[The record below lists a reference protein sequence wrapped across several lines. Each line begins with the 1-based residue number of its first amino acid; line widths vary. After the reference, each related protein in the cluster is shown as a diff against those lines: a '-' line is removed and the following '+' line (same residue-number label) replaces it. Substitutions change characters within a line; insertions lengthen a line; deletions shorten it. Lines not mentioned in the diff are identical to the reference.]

1 MDDPNCPI
9 CKIDVS
15 VDDDG
20 IVCEMCKVWS
30 HRTCLFMTE
39 EEYQVLDESDDA
51 WFCATCSSIMAK
63 KINLGKLN
71 NESTIIYLLFIVKN
85 SWQTVHKFKKKI
97 LIFTFKTKRT

>member
-39 EEYQVLDESDDA
+39 EEYQVLDESDEA
-51 WFCATCSSIMAK
+51 WFCATCSSIMANKIKWGTLDNELLSEIKFLKYMK
-63 KINLGKLN
+63 K
-71 NESTIIYLLFIVKN
+71 
-85 SWQTVHKFKKKI
+85 
-97 LIFTFKTKRT
+97 